1 MSVYLSN
8 NGQVTQEPHLNAKT
22 TFPKMTIFGT
32 VIEVPLL
39 AEAMTANL
47 SQVPDQSILQVP
59 PAPPQQPP
67 LPMPPPLALDA
78 ALPLIS
84 AHLSKLERVLA
95 SRSADWYINV
105 FDAGVF
111 AHRLQRLS

>member
-47 SQVPDQSILQVP
+47 SQVQTSLSCKFR
-59 PAPPQQPP
+59 
-67 LPMPPPLALDA
+67 LL
-78 ALPLIS
+78 
-84 AHLSKLERVLA
+84 HLS
-95 SRSADWYINV
+95 S
-105 FDAGVF
+105 
-111 AHRLQRLS
+111 HRRPCRRPWPWMLHCL